1 MKTLISLLQASLA
14 EKLALVGIAAAVSV
28 AGAAGGMAAGIP
40 GLVVAAALTA
50 SIAAALLFLLP
61 MLKKAPATGGTA
73 PPEPEPEPIPLT
85 GDRVDELTGLATETG
100 MYAWFAE
107 RGKRIAE
114 DGRGIIV
121 LSADLA
127 DFERIE
133 RTYGKKISDQVLVEV
148 ARRVATCSGSDGV
161 AARTG
166 GDDFAAV
173 ATIVPQ
179 KTEEATEDA
188 AGKLA
193 ELLQR
198 PVELPGNVV
207 WIGGSVGASYGEI
220 SQAKQVLEEARI
232 ALKRATR
239 LGRGHYVLFKP
250 DMKK

>member
-1 MKTLISLLQASLA
+1 MKTLISLLQAPLA
-14 EKLALVGIAAAVSV
+14 EKLALVGIAAAAAL
-28 AGAAGGMAAGIP
+28 AGAVGGTAAGLP
-40 GLVVAAALTA
+40 GSAAAVGF
-50 SIAAALLFLLP
+50 AAASAAILLFLVP
-61 MLKKAPATGGTA
+61 ALKKKAIPVGEDA
-73 PPEPEPEPIPLT
+73 PEPIALN
-85 GDRVDELTGLATETG
+85 GDRVDELTGLANENG
-100 MYAWFAE
+100 LLAWFTE

-127 DFERIE
+127 EFEGLE
-133 RTYGKKISDQVLVEV
+133 KKYGKTISDQVLVEV

-179 KTEEATEDA
+179 KTEEATEEA

-198 PVELPGNVV
+198 PVELPGNVI

-232 ALKRATR
+232 ALKKATR
-239 LGRGHYVLFKP
+239 LGRGHYVLFTP
-250 DMKK
+250 DMKS

>member
-14 EKLALVGIAAAVSV
+14 EKLALVGIVSASALVGAV
-28 AGAAGGMAAGIP
+28 GGTAAGIP
-40 GLVVAAALTA
+40 GSAIAVGLAAAL
-50 SIAAALLFLLP
+50 AAVLLFLVP
-61 MLKKAPATGGTA
+61 ALKKS
-73 PPEPEPEPIPLT
+73 PEPVTVEPSEPITLT
-85 GDRVDELTGLATETG
+85 GDRVDELTGLANETG
-100 MYAWFAE
+100 LLAWFTE

-127 DFERIE
+127 EFERIE
-133 RTYGKKISDQVLVEV
+133 KSHGKAISDQVLIEV

-179 KTEEATEDA
+179 KTEEATEEA

-198 PVELPGNVV
+198 PVELPGNVI

-220 SQAKQVLEEARI
+220 SQAKEVLEEARI

-239 LGRGHYVLFKP
+239 LGRGHYVLYKP
-250 DMKK
+250 DMKP